1 MPHCAPGI
9 GELSFFSSGGS
20 DPLYK
25 DFIKFA
31 NEVEETLPAGKLFDK
46 EQVLAVI
53 RKIEFEHNVYLY
65 SKHGKSLKTI
75 CDNLKIRRP
84 YEWSDEYIK
93 FMATYDKKTATQ
105 DEKEIRSGLMAKI
118 RAAAA
123 KPAGSGGGKS
133 AARGD
138 GKASDDT
145 KAAKKVK
152 PAASGGPDKPAASG
166 GGGGASKPAAVK
178 PAASGGGGGASKPA
192 AVKPAASGGG
202 GGSKH
207 AAKAAA
213 PSHTIVVEMGD
224 TKLFAPPA
232 TVYVIKLNGK
242 HIFLAV
248 PTHEQDVVPEAMG
261 PLNPTFFSFE
271 DFLKNVEQDEN
282 CIIPLEVHS
291 YFDNFIG
298 YNNFRLCEVQKE
310 HVDITGIPDIL
321 QQYVTTR
328 ATVHKYLQV
337 GINQYEDH
345 ESSDAFA
352 PRSGPVK
359 VGLTMALKFTDEH
372 SIKDYFDELE
382 ATYKDAQEEKKR
394 EENNKVKQAFI
405 AEFFKSEEPDD
416 IRVRHAEYKRL
427 KELGVIEEEEY
438 LKLCEKHATDIMQA
452 GGVLQKSD
460 NIIVD
465 SKEEVKTLLEA
476 FVGIVAWLTPGI
488 IDHYLEKREEIL
500 KLRDDAG
507 DIRFNE
513 KFEDENKKTLKEFV
527 EDSQVPGLWPLF
539 DKAYNSYL
547 RNLELVK
554 SIREAARKVVQ
565 EPEVQPNPV
574 EPNAQ
579 PQSPVPGSPRGQ
591 GAAMGYANSSPDVGH
606 AKKKAR
612 VSVDGQLAAREFI
625 PLSRGDRP
633 RKSVDKLNPRPVST
647 RNSRGNTRHNS
658 PGPDDK

>member
-1 MPHCAPGI
+1 M
-9 GELSFFSSGGS
+9 
-20 DPLYK
+20 YK

-53 RKIEFEHNVYLY
+53 RKVEFEHNVYLY

-105 DEKEIRSGLMAKI
+105 DEKDIRSGLMAKI

-138 GKASDDT
+138 GKASDGT
-145 KAAKKVK
+145 KAVKKVKPSASGGAGMPAASGDGGGASKPAAK
-152 PAASGGPDKPAASG
+152 PAASGD
-166 GGGGASKPAAVK
+166 GGASKPAAVK
-178 PAASGGGGGASKPA
+178 PAAS
-192 AVKPAASGGG
+192 
-202 GGSKH
+202 SKH

-213 PSHTIVVEMGD
+213 SSKTIVVGTKD
-224 TKLFAPPA
+224 TEKLAPPK
-232 TVYVIKLNGK
+232 TVYVVKPKDEI
-242 HIFLAV
+242 IFLAV
-248 PTHEQDVVPEAMG
+248 PAHEKNVVPEAMG
-261 PLNPTFFSFE
+261 MLQPTFFRFK
-271 DFLKNVEQDEN
+271 DFMLNKEILDK
-282 CIIPLEVHS
+282 CTFPPEVHE
-291 YFDNFIG
+291 YFENMIG
-298 YNNFRLCEVQKE
+298 YNNFKLCGVRDVE
-310 HVDITGIPDIL
+310 VDITDLPDVL
-321 QQYVTTR
+321 KQYVISR
-328 ATVHKYLQV
+328 AMVRKYMQV
-337 GINQYEDH
+337 GLNQYEDH
-345 ESSDAFA
+345 EPSPAYS
-352 PRSGPVK
+352 PRSGPIA
-359 VGLTMALKFTDEH
+359 VGLTAALNSFTDEH
-372 SIKDYFDELE
+372 KLNDYFDELE
-382 ATYKDAQEEKKR
+382 KMFEEQQELRRR
-394 EENNKVKQAFI
+394 EQNDKIKQAFI
-405 AEFFKSEEPDD
+405 ADFFTSDEPDE
-416 IRVRHAEYKRL
+416 IRLRHTEYLRL
-427 KELGVIEEEEY
+427 KELGVITEKEY
-438 LKLCEKHATDIMQA
+438 LDLCEKHAINIMKA
-452 GGVLQKSD
+452 GGVTQKPD
-460 NIIVD
+460 NIIID

-476 FVGIVAWLTPGI
+476 FVGIVAWLKPGI

-513 KFEDENKKTLKEFV
+513 KFEKENKKTLKEHV
-527 EDSQVPGLWPLF
+527 EDSQVPGVWPLF

-565 EPEVQPNPV
+565 EPEVQSNPV
-574 EPNAQ
+574 EPQSPKNAQ

-612 VSVDGQLAAREFI
+612 VSVDGQLATSEFI
-625 PLSRGDRP
+625 PLKRGDRP

-658 PGPDDK
+658 PGPGDN

>member
-75 CDNLKIRRP
+75 CDNLGIRRP

-93 FMATYDKKTATQ
+93 FMATYDKKKATQ

-152 PAASGGPDKPAASG
+152 PAASGGPA
-166 GGGGASKPAAVK
+166 KPAAVK

-192 AVKPAASGGG
+192 AVKPVASGGG

-213 PSHTIVVEMGD
+213 PSHTIVVETSD

-271 DFLKNVEQDEN
+271 DFLKNMEQDEN
-282 CIIPLEVHS
+282 CVIPLEVHS

-298 YNNFRLCEVQKE
+298 YNNFRLCEVRKE

-352 PRSGPVK
+352 PRSGPIK

-416 IRVRHAEYKRL
+416 IRFRHAEYIRL
-427 KELGVIEEEEY
+427 KGLGVIEEAEY

-476 FVGIVAWLTPGI
+476 FVGIVAWLNPGI
-488 IDHYLEKREEIL
+488 IDNYLEKREEIL

-513 KFEDENKKTLKEFV
+513 KFEKENKKTLKEHV
-527 EDSQVPGLWPLF
+527 EDSQVPGVWPLF

-565 EPEVQPNPV
+565 EPEVQSNPV
-574 EPNAQ
+574 EPQSSKNAQ
-579 PQSPVPGSPRGQ
+579 PQSPAPDSPRGEG
-591 GAAMGYANSSPDVGH
+591 GAVGYSNSSPKNGPN
-606 AKKKAR
+606 KKRAR

-658 PGPDDK
+658 PGPGDN